1 MDSFNVPANQGEGT
15 VSNSDQTPAVPSDTQ
30 WTVAH
35 ETNNLVT
42 YFHTMY
48 NRRIW
53 KIDLKEIDF
62 ETGKA
67 NKILLDEEKAQ
78 DVKEVTEEL
87 Q

>member
-1 MDSFNVPANQGEGT
+1 
-15 VSNSDQTPAVPSDTQ
+15 
-30 WTVAH
+30 
-35 ETNNLVT
+35 
-42 YFHTMY
+42 MY
-48 NRRIW
+48 NRRIT

-62 ETGKA
+62 ETSET

>member
-1 MDSFNVPANQGEGT
+1 
-15 VSNSDQTPAVPSDTQ
+15 
-30 WTVAH
+30 
-35 ETNNLVT
+35 
-42 YFHTMY
+42 MY
-48 NRRIW
+48 NRRIR

-67 NKILLDEEKAQ
+67 NKILLDEKKAQ